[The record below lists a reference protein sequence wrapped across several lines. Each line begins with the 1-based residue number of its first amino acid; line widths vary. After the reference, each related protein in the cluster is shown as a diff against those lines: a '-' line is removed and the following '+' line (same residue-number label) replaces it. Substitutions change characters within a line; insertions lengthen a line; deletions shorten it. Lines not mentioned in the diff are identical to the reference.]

1 MKNYILLLFFFL
13 SAQAFS
19 QEKGISYQAVILFT
33 QELPGADNRAAPLG
47 NQDICLKFLFKDAIG
62 NNEYEEIISTRTD
75 PYGMINVVIGTGER
89 IAGSSPSFGKI
100 EWSAA
105 PKFLDVSL
113 DKEGLCADFK
123 SFSSQEFTAV
133 PFALFAANSGNITTG
148 IQGETGLTGADG
160 EIGSQGLTG
169 ETGIQGEIGIKGET
183 GIQGLVGTKGDTG
196 NRGLTGLQGTD
207 GDAGIQGIQGEM
219 GSQGLIGETGIQ
231 GLVGTKGDTGNRG
244 LTGLQGTDG
253 DAGIQG
259 IQGEMGSQGLI
270 GETGIQGSIGSKGD
284 NGDVGLTGLQ
294 GTVGDAGI
302 QGIQGE
308 TGIQGSIGTKGD
320 TGNIGLTGLQGTVGD
335 AGIQGEMGSQGL
347 IGETGIQGSI
357 GTKGDTGE
365 IGLTGLQG
373 RVGDVGIQG
382 IQGADGVS
390 ASSDTFVDLSTD
402 QTVEGNKTFAE
413 TIIADISGNAATVIT
428 NADLTGAVTSIG
440 NATSIAD
447 GAVTNP
453 KLDKGNIPLSGFGV
467 AVADIDLGANKLT
480 GIADPVSAQDAA
492 TKNYVDNAS
501 LINSITEG
509 DITSTTSTQNLTV
522 SGMTLS
528 PPLGTYLVLFN
539 GQTSGDQTFN
549 STQGNQDVVSI
560 YNDLMAA
567 AGGVSHPL
575 VFGSETLLPGV
586 YDVTGALSFSGTLTL
601 DGLGDPNSLF
611 IIRATGAITTGV
623 NTTLILTNQAN
634 ANNIFWVSEGA
645 ISTAD
650 PTIMKGTLI
659 ANQAAVAL
667 GANTDLEGRMFAI
680 TGALTMG
687 AGSTLI
693 IPTDKSAIDL
703 GVLSSFAMYTSV
715 GAVSDCADCVVTGD
729 VGTGLGAISGFAN
742 IIGSVY
748 PAGSVVSNPN
758 LTTYSIYQNGVEVLY
773 SKRTI
778 NAFDAIVSLQ
788 ALISITTEN
797 TPVEIRWKVDAGET
811 KIGSRTLSLIRS
823 GH

>member
-169 ETGIQGEIGIKGET
+169 ETGIQGLTGDIGLT
-183 GIQGLVGTKGDTG
+183 GIQGTV
-196 NRGLTGLQGTD
+196 
-207 GDAGIQGIQGEM
+207 GDAGIQGIQGE
-219 GSQGLIGETGIQ
+219 TGIQ
-231 GLVGTKGDTGNRG
+231 GSVGTKGDTGEIG
-244 LTGLQGTDG
+244 LTGSQGTVG

-294 GTVGDAGI
+294 GTDGDAGI
-302 QGIQGE
+302 QGIQG
-308 TGIQGSIGTKGD
+308 
-320 TGNIGLTGLQGTVGD
+320 
-335 AGIQGEMGSQGL
+335 
-347 IGETGIQGSI
+347 
-357 GTKGDTGE
+357 
-365 IGLTGLQG
+365 
-373 RVGDVGIQG
+373 
-382 IQGADGVS
+382 ADGIS
-390 ASSDTFVDLSTD
+390 ASSDSFVDLSTD

-413 TIIADISGNAATVIT
+413 TITADISGNAVTVTT

-509 DITSTTSTQNLTV
+509 DITSTNSTQNLTV

-539 GQTSGDQTFN
+539 GQLSGDQTFS

-634 ANNIFWVSEGA
+634 VNNIFWVSEGA